1 MRASVS
7 VRTGGCFFHEDM
19 VCCKKSIGRRYG
31 VMDDQQNLL
40 NYETIKGAVAGENG
54 QQNEYSG

>member
-7 VRTGGCFFHEDM
+7 VRIGGCFFHEDM
-19 VCCKKSIGRRYG
+19 VCCKKSISLRYG

-40 NYETIKGAVAGENG
+40 DYETIAGDK
-54 QQNEYSG
+54 